1 MHRGPGAAGPAQAA
15 GVESTSC
22 AVDWDDLQ
30 QPLEPPNT
38 RVSLLLWRAAEA
50 RWPAWT
56 DTFIFWRSAP
66 PAAPTFHP
74 ISVQALFTFSVL
86 DLDLRVNYTGEEN
99 HTHVMT
105 SFRDSMAFS
114 SVILSGFSS
123 DVCFLMSASIAKMKL
138 FMNRWIG
145 GSYNM

>member
-1 MHRGPGAAGPAQAA
+1 MNRGPGAAGPAQAA

-138 FMNRWIG
+138 FMNRRLG
-145 GSYNM
+145 GS